1 MFETRLENL
10 CQQLENDPID
20 IVAINAGQS
29 LAYLSGLHFHLSER
43 PTVLLIGKGKPPA
56 IIFPEFE
63 QEKITNAQIELT
75 PFAYP
80 ENPTKWGLVFNKAL
94 NYLDGTS
101 AIIGVEPTAARFLE
115 IDLLQNTSGKV
126 TFKSAAHILE
136 HLRIFKDDQEISC
149 IREAVRIAQ
158 TALERTIPLIKA
170 GITEKE
176 IANELVINLFKCG
189 SDPDLPFPPIV
200 ASGPNSANPHSVPE
214 DRELKIGDFIV
225 IDWGARVN
233 GYLSDITRT
242 FALGSVNEEMKTIY
256 ESVKQAN
263 EMARSTTSADFIS
276 EEIDRAARDVI
287 TAAGYG
293 DYFTHRTG
301 HGIGLE
307 AHEEPYIAL
316 ENKTEITAGM
326 TFTIEPGIYLPGKCG
341 VRIEDDILASQTN
354 LITLT
359 SLNREL
365 TIL

>member
-1 MFETRLENL
+1 MFESRIENL
-10 CQQLENDPID
+10 CQLLENDKID
-20 IVAINAGQS
+20 LVAINAGQS

-63 QEKITNAQIELT
+63 REKVNNAQIELT

-80 ENPTKWGLVFNKAL
+80 ENPSRWGKVFEKAL
-94 NYLDGTS
+94 NYLDGNK
-101 AIIGVEPTAARFLE
+101 AIIGVEPTTARFLE
-115 IDLLQNTSGKV
+115 INLIQKVSDNV

-136 HLRIFKDDQEISC
+136 HLRMIKDDQEIGC

-189 SDPDLPFPPIV
+189 SNPDLPFSPIV
-200 ASGPNSANPHSVPE
+200 ASGPNSANPHAVPE
-214 DRELKIGDFIV
+214 DRELKIGEFIV

-233 GYLSDITRT
+233 GYISDITRT
-242 FALGSVNEEMKTIY
+242 FGLGSVNEEMKTIY
-256 ESVKQAN
+256 ETVKQAN
-263 EMARSTTSADFIS
+263 EMARATTPANFLS
-276 EEIDRAARDVI
+276 EKIDQAARDII
-287 TAAGYG
+287 TSAGYG

-307 AHEEPYIAL
+307 PHEEPYIAP
-316 ENKTEITAGM
+316 ENLTQIIAGM
-326 TFTIEPGIYLPGKCG
+326 AFTIEPGIYLPGKYG
-341 VRIEDDILASQTN
+341 VRIEDDMLASQN
-354 LITLT
+354 ELLTLT
-359 SLNREL
+359 SFDRKLI
-365 TIL
+365 IL